1 MGMGGMGG
9 MMGMGGMAMGGGI
22 GMGRMP
28 SDGSTCSLPAPL
40 QGIPDATMGGRPV
53 MPVPGFFGMPGSR
66 DSSGSSS
73 HSGISGFGIPGA
85 ATQAL
90 PGSSMSD
97 TVLNLRGALQFSYS
111 RNYQLE
117 ERCRNFEQKNRDL
130 TLRVV
135 DIEAQLQ
142 ALQDEAREDS
152 EEGDN
157 NGGSSSSSSSS
168 TRRGRR
174 GSKKPLV
181 GGARSKSDPGPSS
194 PSDTLSILSAAAC
207 GDIGDTGAAPASKAG
222 DKRTRNG
229 AGAGGSAGGSGG
241 GSGGGN
247 GFLRL
252 NSPYGGTMLYHHDG
266 GEGERGDSDMV
277 RGRWWAAMAVE

>member
-1 MGMGGMGG
+1 
-9 MMGMGGMAMGGGI
+9 MMGMGGMAMGWRCIGMGGGI

-53 MPVPGFFGMPGSR
+53 MPVPGFYGMPGSR
-66 DSSGSSS
+66 DSSGSSPHS
-73 HSGISGFGIPGA
+73 VTHSGISGFGIPGA

-90 PGSSMSD
+90 PDSSLSD

-117 ERCRNFEQKNRDL
+117 ERCRTFEQKNRDL

-135 DIEAQLQ
+135 DLEAQLQ
-142 ALQDEAREDS
+142 ALQDEARGDS
-152 EEGDN
+152 GEEDN
-157 NGGSSSSSSSS
+157 NGGGGGGSSSR
-168 TRRGRR
+168 TRSGRR
-174 GSKKPLV
+174 GSKTPL
-181 GGARSKSDPGPSS
+181 GGGVRSKSDPGPSS

-222 DKRTRNG
+222 DKRPRNG
-229 AGAGGSAGGSGG
+229 AGAGGSQG

-266 GEGERGDSDMV
+266 GEGERGDSDIV
-277 RGRWWAAMAVE
+277 SGRWWVAMAVE